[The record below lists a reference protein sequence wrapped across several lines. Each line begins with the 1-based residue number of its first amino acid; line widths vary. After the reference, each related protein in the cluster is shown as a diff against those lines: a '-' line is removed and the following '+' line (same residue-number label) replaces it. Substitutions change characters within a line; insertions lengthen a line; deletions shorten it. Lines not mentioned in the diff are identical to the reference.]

1 LSVCQRQRALFI
13 QVYLQPGP
21 RLISC
26 LISWRLPWDKFS
38 SAPYDSALETL
49 RARAVLKGS
58 SLEAEVRRLIESE
71 GAPDRAALVDEMRL
85 IRAKTPGTV
94 PSLKSTEYREGLE

>member
-1 LSVCQRQRALFI
+1 MFEMPFKSDIMSDTA
-13 QVYLQPGP
+13 
-21 RLISC
+21 
-26 LISWRLPWDKFS
+26 K
-38 SAPYDSALETL
+38 APMGQILVRNIKDSALETL
-49 RARAVLKGS
+49 RVRAVQKGS

-94 PSLKSTEYREGLE
+94 PSLTSAEYQEGLE

>member
-1 LSVCQRQRALFI
+1 MGQILVRNI
-13 QVYLQPGP
+13 
-21 RLISC
+21 
-26 LISWRLPWDKFS
+26 K
-38 SAPYDSALETL
+38 DSALETL

-58 SLEAEVRRLIESE
+58 SLEAEVRQLIESE

-94 PSLKSTEYREGLE
+94 PSLTSAEYREGLE

>member
-1 LSVCQRQRALFI
+1 LNYFLLSDI
-13 QVYLQPGP
+13 MPD
-21 RLISC
+21 ITE
-26 LISWRLPWDKFS
+26 
-38 SAPYDSALETL
+38 APMGQILVRNIKDSALETL
-49 RARAVLKGS
+49 RARAVQKGS

-94 PSLKSTEYREGLE
+94 PSLTSAEYREGLE